1 MLRGYDVYIVIK
13 FKHTKHMSVRLL
25 AILPFQTRMIGDM
38 ATSETLVCFLCNGIV
53 AYKDRNPSKFN
64 R

>member
-1 MLRGYDVYIVIK
+1 MMCILLIK
-13 FKHTKHMSVRLL
+13 FKHTMHVSVGSS
-25 AILPFQTRMIGDM
+25 AIFHFQTRVIGDM

-53 AYKDRNPSKFN
+53 SYKDRNLSKFN